1 MNALQSELLK
11 YKRTFMGKLIIFFP
25 VSFAAYALIM
35 QGTLMQNPLSQ
46 SDSWEWQSLLA
57 LIFNW
62 WSFMFL
68 SIGFALFATLVAAQ
82 EKKAGNYRALRTRNV
97 SPMMLWINKV
107 MAMAVYSFISTLVL
121 IVVTIIT
128 GLILKAGPIP
138 FGQIIGAS
146 IVCWVVSLAILPI
159 QLWVATWKGM
169 FLSMGVGFLGMILG
183 VLTATKSFWIAVPW
197 SWAIRIVCPILNLH
211 PNGTIL
217 EAGDPL
223 LNTSVIPIGIVVS
236 LVVFLVL
243 TALTAVWFSRRD
255 DK

>member
-35 QGTLMQNPLSQ
+35 QSTLMQNPLSQ
-46 SDSWEWQSLLA
+46 SNSWAWQSLLA

-138 FGQIIGAS
+138 FGQIIEAS

>member
-11 YKRTFMGKLIIFFP
+11 YKRTFMGKLIVFFP
-25 VSFAAYALIM
+25 VCFAAYALIM

-82 EKKAGNYRALRTRNV
+82 EKKAGNYRALCTRNV

-107 MAMAVYSFISTLVL
+107 MAMAVHSFISTLVL

-138 FGQIIGAS
+138 FGKIIEAS
-146 IVCWVVSLAILPI
+146 IICWVVSLTILPI
-159 QLWVATWKGM
+159 QLLLATWKGM

-183 VLTATKSFWIAVPW
+183 VLAATKSFWIAVPW

-217 EAGDPL
+217 QAGDSL

>member
-1 MNALQSELLK
+1 MNSLQSELLK
-11 YKRTFMGKLIIFFP
+11 YKRTFVGKLIAFFP

-46 SDSWEWQSLLA
+46 SNSWEWQNLLA

-62 WSFMFL
+62 WTFMFL
-68 SIGFALFATLVAAQ
+68 SVGFALFATLVAAQ
-82 EKKAGNYRALRTRNV
+82 EKKAGNYRALRTHNV
-97 SPMMLWINKV
+97 SPMVLWINKI
-107 MAMAVYSFISTLVL
+107 MAMAIYSLISTLIL
-121 IVVTIIT
+121 AVVTIIT

-159 QLWVATWKGM
+159 QLLLATWKGM

-183 VLTATKSFWIAVPW
+183 VLAATQPFWIAVPW
-197 SWAIRIVCPILNLH
+197 SWAIRMVCPIIKVH

-217 EAGDPL
+217 QAGDPL

-236 LVVFLVL
+236 LVVLLVL

>member
-1 MNALQSELLK
+1 MNSLQSELLK
-11 YKRTFMGKLIIFFP
+11 YKRTFMGKLIVFFP
-25 VSFAAYALIM
+25 VFFAAYALIM

-46 SDSWEWQSLLA
+46 SDSWEWQNLLA
-57 LIFNW
+57 LVFNW

-68 SIGFALFATLVAAQ
+68 TIGFALFATLVAAQ
-82 EKKAGNYRALRTRNV
+82 ERKAGNYRALRTHNV
-97 SPMMLWINKV
+97 SPMVLWINKV
-107 MAMAVYSFISTLVL
+107 IAMAVYSLISTLIL

-159 QLWVATWKGM
+159 QLLIATWKGM

-183 VLTATKSFWIAVPW
+183 VLASTQPFWIAVPW
-197 SWAIRIVCPILNLH
+197 SWAVRMVCPIINTH

-217 EAGDPL
+217 QAGDPL

>member
-11 YKRTFMGKLIIFFP
+11 YKRTFMGKLIVFFP
-25 VSFAAYALIM
+25 VSFAAYAFIM
-35 QGTLMQNPLSQ
+35 QSTLMQNPLSQ
-46 SDSWEWQSLLA
+46 INSWAWESLLA

-62 WSFMFL
+62 WSMMFL
-68 SIGFALFATLVAAQ
+68 SIGFALFATLVASQ
-82 EKKAGNYRALRTRNV
+82 EKKAGNYRALRTHNV
-97 SPMMLWINKV
+97 SPMTIWINKII
-107 MAMAVYSFISTLVL
+107 AMAVYSFISTLVL
-121 IVVTIIT
+121 IVVTIMT

-146 IVCWVVSLAILPI
+146 IVCWVGSLAILPI
-159 QLWVATWKGM
+159 QLWLATWKGM
-169 FLSMGVGFLGMILG
+169 FLSMGVGALGMIFA
-183 VLTATKSFWIAVPW
+183 VLAASKPFWVAVPW
-197 SWAIRIVCPILNLH
+197 SWAVRMVCPIINIH

-236 LVVFLVL
+236 LVVFIVL
-243 TALTAVWFSRRD
+243 TALTAAWFNRRD